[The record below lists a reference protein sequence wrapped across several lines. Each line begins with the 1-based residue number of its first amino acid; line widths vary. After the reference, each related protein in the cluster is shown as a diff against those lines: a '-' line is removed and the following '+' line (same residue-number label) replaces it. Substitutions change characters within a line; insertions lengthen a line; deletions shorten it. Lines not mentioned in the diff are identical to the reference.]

1 MDIRI
6 FKGNVAV
13 LLHSF
18 FVCVVTVFVCCRD
31 KNVRQRYRTMTPDGV
46 GSMVLCQRY
55 RTMTPDGV
63 GSMVLCQ
70 RYRTMTP
77 DGVGSMVLCQRY
89 RTMTPN
95 GIGWCNKR
103 FRTCYCFCF
112 AATEAVFFWAFFA
125 LWRSRAC
132 LKVMSSQILRMSSPK
147 VSNSSV

>member
-31 KNVRQRYRTMTPDGV
+31 KNVR
-46 GSMVLCQRY
+46 QRY